1 MKKIILFFIGKI
13 IVHVRDLKVFD
24 LKLGEP
30 MNIRECAFQIA
41 ESSSKNGILAT

>member
-30 MNIRECAFQIA
+30 MNVRECAFQIA